1 MPRPISIADFP
12 EKAERQAPADCGPAP
27 QMDWIPIAKLVVD
40 ESYQREITRQG
51 RANVLRIAAQ
61 FRWSY
66 FSCVVV
72 APLAGGLYAIVSAA
86 HIARELNT
94 YPVLLDALKR
104 AKQFIENGVELG
116 FIRMPDA
123 STPDPAHDALPAIL
137 AAIEAAEAPLQPIE
151 VPHG

>member
-1 MPRPISIADFP
+1 MT
-12 EKAERQAPADCGPAP
+12 KQHWTAERNGNYKTSPRSKSAPVSDVVIRYDPKPNPPLDAKGRPTSFSLTFPA
-27 QMDWIPIAKLVVD
+27 
-40 ESYQREITRQG
+40 
-51 RANVLRIAAQ
+51 
-61 FRWSY
+61 
-66 FSCVVV
+66 
-72 APLAGGLYAIVSAA
+72 LALTAWVGEPEVSAA